1 MNFKFEIFKNT
12 YIVVE
17 VRIGD
22 IEKFINTIWK
32 NKIRIMNLLRFNAN
46 LIQFKIPL
54 KDYKQMVKITRESG
68 GKLKIVGRHG
78 IGFLLF
84 RLKNRISILFG
95 IAAFLFCIY
104 YLSTFIWQIDI
115 TTEKNIAPYDV
126 RQDLKSIGIS
136 PGIRKSNLNVY
147 NIEEKLMQK
156 NNNIMW
162 ARARIYGSKLKIKIV
177 ERQEIPDI
185 KKNNETGDV
194 MAKKSGQVLRVY
206 TTSGTAV
213 VKPGDIIKKGQMLIK
228 GEEGKED
235 NVYKVNAKG
244 KIIAKTFNE
253 NSAKV
258 MLIRHERKRTGRQA
272 KNYFITI
279 GDKKLYLKKS
289 ETKFNKYDKIVDDKY
304 PIGIETY
311 YEVNDK
317 IVKINKD
324 DVVRKTAEKMYN
336 KMKENFD
343 MDIKVV
349 DKITDSSIS
358 GNVCTVTLVVVCEE
372 NIADN

>member
-1 MNFKFEIFKNT
+1 MNFKFERFKNT
-12 YIVVE
+12 YIVVR
-17 VRIGD
+17 VRTGN
-22 IEKFINTIWK
+22 IENFINKAWK
-32 NKIRIMNLLRFNAN
+32 SKIEIMNLVRFNAN

-54 KDYKQMVKITRESG
+54 KDYKKTVKVARASG
-68 GKLKIVGRHG
+68 GKLKVVGRYG

-84 RLKNRISILFG
+84 KLKNRISILFG
-95 IAAFLFCIY
+95 IAAFLFCIC
-104 YLSTFIWQIDI
+104 YLSTFIWEIDI

-136 PGIRKSNLNVY
+136 PGIKKSNLNVY
-147 NIEEKLMQK
+147 NIEEQLMQK

-162 ARARIYGSKLKIKIV
+162 ARARIYGSKLKVKII
-177 ERQEIPDI
+177 ERQEIPDV
-185 KKNNETGDV
+185 KKSNETGDV
-194 MAKKSGQVLRVY
+194 LAKKSGQILRVY

-213 VKPGDIIKKGQMLIK
+213 VKPGDVVKKGQMLIK

-235 NVYKVNAKG
+235 NIYKVNANG

-258 MLIRHERKRTGRQA
+258 MLTKHERKRTGRQA
-272 KNYFITI
+272 KNYFVII
-279 GDKKLYLKKS
+279 GGKKFYLKKS
-289 ETKFNKYDKIVDDKY
+289 ETKFDKYDKIVDDKY

-317 IVKINKD
+317 IVKCNKD
-324 DVVRKTAEKMYN
+324 DLVRKTSEKIYD
-336 KMKENFD
+336 KMKEDFD

-349 DKITDSSIS
+349 DKITDYSVS
-358 GNVCTVTLVVVCEE
+358 GNVCKVTLVVVCEE
-372 NIADN
+372 DIADN